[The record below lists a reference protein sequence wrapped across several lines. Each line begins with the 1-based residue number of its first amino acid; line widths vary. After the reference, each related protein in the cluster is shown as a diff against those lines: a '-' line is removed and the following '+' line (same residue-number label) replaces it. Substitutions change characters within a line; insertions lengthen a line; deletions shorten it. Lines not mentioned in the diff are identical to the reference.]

1 MAEDEAATIRT
12 LTDYREEIAMR
23 VRQHRGRVVDT
34 PGDNLLAEFPTALDA
49 VRCAVEI
56 QGVLRALNA
65 SLPDERRMDFRIGV
79 HMGDVA
85 AEGERIYGDG
95 VNIAAR
101 LEALAEAG
109 GVCISATVHEQVRN
123 KLDVGFTDLG
133 DQTVKNIPDQ
143 VHVYRVQPRG
153 QPEAPARASVPP
165 GKRRRRLRTALVAT
179 AAVLLLLGLGLWAS
193 WPRPL
198 GLLIDLAG
206 VSGPPVDPPLPDKPS
221 IVVLPFANMSGDP
234 EQEYFSDGITEEL
247 INDLAGVPE
256 LFVISRNSA
265 FTYKGQAVKVRD
277 VGRDL
282 GVRYVLE
289 GTVRKAEG
297 RVRITAQ
304 LIDATSDF
312 HLWSESYDRELSDI
326 FALQSEISQQILVAL
341 KVELRD
347 AAIERMGAQIE
358 PRSQGS
364 GHPVER
370 IAHAR
375 RFTREDN
382 LEARYLFE
390 RAIEQDPDFAVAYA
404 VAGTCILSS
413 NTALDGTSIRRC
425 WIAPRSWRS
434 ERSLWTHPLA
444 RPTRS
449 VDRHQ
454 PSPGP
459 AGGGARGCGEGG
471 GTRPQRR
478 SSASD
483 AGDRLARQGRFVA
496 AMQSVARAMRL
507 NPRAPSGTWAIV
519 AYVNF
524 AAGRTEKAVEL
535 WEQVRAANTDMIL
548 ARIPLA
554 ALYESEGRH
563 EEARALA
570 QEILRVNRDLTA
582 ESATELALA
591 VGIRQGRGHR
601 QPAQCRAPMT
611 PSQPPPDF
619 QRAERTA
626 RVLLATRR
634 HRILATSP
642 AVSDL

>member
-1 MAEDEAATIRT
+1 MAAEPVERKLAAILSADVVGYSRLMAEDEAATIRT
-12 LTDYREEIAMR
+12 LTDYREDIAMR

-85 AEGERIYGDG
+85 AEGDRIYGDG

-133 DQTVKNIPDQ
+133 DQTVKNIPDR
-143 VHVYRVQPRG
+143 VRVYRVQPRG
-153 QPEAPARASVPP
+153 QPGALARASASP
-165 GKRRRRLRTALVAT
+165 GERARRLRTALVAT
-179 AAVLLLLGLGLWAS
+179 AAVLMVLALGLWAS

-206 VSGPPVDPPLPDKPS
+206 VSGPPVNPALPDKPS
-221 IVVLPFANMSGDP
+221 IVVLPFVNMSGDP
-234 EQEYFSDGITEEL
+234 EQEYFSDGITEE
-247 INDLAGVPE
+247 IITDLASVPE

-265 FTYKGQAVKVRD
+265 FVYKGQPVNVRD

-289 GTVRKAEG
+289 GTVRKLEG

-326 FALQSEISQQILVAL
+326 LALQSEISQQILVAL
-341 KVELRD
+341 KLELRV
-347 AAIERMGAQIE
+347 AAIDRVVRRSTRDPEAQDTLW
-358 PRSQGS
+358 RGL
-364 GHPVER
+364 
-370 IAHAR
+370 AHYW

-390 RAIEQDPDFAVAYA
+390 RAIEQDPDFALAYA
-404 VAGTCILSS
+404 SAGFTYVVEYVSGWNLDP
-413 NTALDGTSIRRC
+413 TLLERAAELAQRALALD
-425 WIAPRSWRS
+425 A
-434 ERSLWTHPLA
+434 
-444 RPTRS
+444 
-449 VDRHQ
+449 
-454 PSPGP
+454 
-459 AGGGARGCGEGG
+459 
-471 GTRPQRR
+471 
-478 SSASD
+478 SSAATHSLM
-483 AGDRLARQGRFVA
+483 AMLHLSRGRLAEATAAAERGVQLNPNFELSHISLGLTLARQGRFVA
-496 AMQSVARAMRL
+496 AMQSVARALRL
-507 NPRAPSGTWAIV
+507 NPTAPSVAWNIV

-524 AAGRTEKAVEL
+524 GAGRTEKAVEL

-554 ALYESEGRH
+554 VLYESEGRH

-570 QEILRVNRDLTA
+570 REILRVNPDLTA
-582 ESATELALA
+582 EAAIELALTLGFDRDEA
-591 VGIRQGRGHR
+591 IDNLR
-601 QPAQCRAPMT
+601 RAGLP
-611 PSQPPPDF
+611 
-619 QRAERTA
+619 
-626 RVLLATRR
+626 
-634 HRILATSP
+634 
-642 AVSDL
+642 

>member
-1 MAEDEAATIRT
+1 MNSEGVERRLAAILSADVVGYSRLMAEDEAATIRT

-23 VRQHRGRVVDT
+23 VRQHRGRVVDA

-49 VRCAVEI
+49 VRCAVET

-65 SLPDERRMDFRIGV
+65 SLSDERRMDFRIGV

-95 VNIAAR
+95 VKIAAR

-109 GVCISATVHEQVRN
+109 GLCISATVHEQVRN

-133 DQTVKNIPDQ
+133 DQTVKNIPDR
-143 VHVYRVQPRG
+143 VRVYRVQPRS
-153 QPEAPARASVPP
+153 QPEAPAPASASPD
-165 GKRRRRLRTALVAT
+165 KRPRRLRTALVAT
-179 AAVLLLLGLGLWAS
+179 AAVLLLLALGLWGS

-206 VSGPPVDPPLPDKPS
+206 VSGPPVNPPLPDKPS
-221 IVVLPFANMSGDP
+221 IVVLPFVNVSGDP

-247 INDLAGVPE
+247 ITDLAGVPE
-256 LFVISRNSA
+256 LFVISRSSA
-265 FTYKGQAVKVRD
+265 FTYKGRPVKVKD

-304 LIDATSDF
+304 LIDATTGF
-312 HLWSESYDRELSDI
+312 HLWSERYDRELSDI

-347 AAIERMGAQIE
+347 AAIDWFVRRSTRDLAAQDTLW
-358 PRSQGS
+358 RGW
-364 GHPVER
+364 
-370 IAHAR
+370 AHTQ

-390 RAIEQDPDFAVAYA
+390 RAIEQDPDFALAYELAGFTYAIEYAYGWNLDPTLLDRAEELARRA
-404 VAGTCILSS
+404 VALDPAIPPNLLMTMLHLIRGQLAEAAAVAERVVELFPNVEFSHL
-413 NTALDGTSIRRC
+413 ALG
-425 WIAPRSWRS
+425 
-434 ERSLWTHPLA
+434 LA
-444 RPTRS
+444 
-449 VDRHQ
+449 
-454 PSPGP
+454 
-459 AGGGARGCGEGG
+459 
-471 GTRPQRR
+471 
-478 SSASD
+478 
-483 AGDRLARQGRFVA
+483 LARQGRYVV
-496 AMQSVARAMRL
+496 AMQSVARALRL
-507 NPRAPSGTWAIV
+507 NPKAPSVAWETV
-519 AYVNF
+519 AYINF

-535 WEQVRAANTDMIL
+535 WEQVRAANTDMIT

-554 ALYESEGRH
+554 VLYESEGRH
-563 EEARALA
+563 EEARTLA

-582 ESATELALA
+582 ESATELALIGGFDRDDA
-591 VGIRQGRGHR
+591 IDHLR
-601 QPAQCRAPMT
+601 RAGLP
-611 PSQPPPDF
+611 
-619 QRAERTA
+619 
-626 RVLLATRR
+626 
-634 HRILATSP
+634 
-642 AVSDL
+642 

>member
-1 MAEDEAATIRT
+1 VNSEGVERRLAAILSADVVGYSRLMAEDEAATIRT
-12 LTDYREEIAMR
+12 LTDYREDIAMR

-49 VRCAVEI
+49 VRCAVET

-85 AEGERIYGDG
+85 AEGDRIYGDG

-133 DQTVKNIPDQ
+133 DQTVKNIPDR
-143 VHVYRVQPRG
+143 VHVYRVQPRS
-153 QPEAPARASVPP
+153 QPAAPARASTSP
-165 GKRRRRLRTALVAT
+165 GERARRLRTVLVAP
-179 AAVLLLLGLGLWAS
+179 AAVLLLLALGLWAS

-198 GLLIDLAG
+198 GLAIDLVG
-206 VSGPPVDPPLPDKPS
+206 LSGPPVNPELPDRPS
-221 IVVLPFANMSGDP
+221 IVVLPFANVSGNP

-247 INDLAGVPE
+247 ITDLAGVPE

-265 FTYKGQAVKVRD
+265 FTYKGQPVKVRD

-289 GTVRKAEG
+289 GTVRKVEG

-304 LIDATSDF
+304 LIDATSGF

-326 FALQSEISQQILVAL
+326 LALQSEISQQILVAL
-341 KVELRD
+341 KVKLRD
-347 AAIERMGAQIE
+347 AAL
-358 PRSQGS
+358 
-364 GHPVER
+364 ER
-370 IAHAR
+370 IAR
-375 RFTREDN
+375 RSSRDLKALDTLWRGVAHSQRDTREGN
-382 LEARYLFE
+382 LEARYLYE

-404 VAGTCILSS
+404 FAGITYWIEYSFGWNLDPALLDRAAEMASRAL
-413 NTALDGTSIRRC
+413 ALD
-425 WIAPRSWRS
+425 
-434 ERSLWTHPLA
+434 
-444 RPTRS
+444 
-449 VDRHQ
+449 
-454 PSPGP
+454 PSTGP
-459 AGGGARGCGEGG
+459 AQTVLSVINLG
-471 GTRPQRR
+471 Q
-478 SSASD
+478 
-483 AGDRLARQGRFVA
+483 DRLAEALVAAERAVELAPNTEVPHVVLGLALARQGRFVA
-496 AMQSVARAMRL
+496 AMQSVARAARL
-507 NPRAPSGTWAIV
+507 NPRAPSGAWIAV

-524 AAGRTEKAVEL
+524 AAGRTETAVEL
-535 WEQVRAANTDMIL
+535 WEQVRAANPDMII
-548 ARIPLA
+548 AHIPLA

-591 VGIRQGRGHR
+591 LGFDTNDAIDNLR
-601 QPAQCRAPMT
+601 RAGLP
-611 PSQPPPDF
+611 
-619 QRAERTA
+619 
-626 RVLLATRR
+626 
-634 HRILATSP
+634 
-642 AVSDL
+642 

>member
-1 MAEDEAATIRT
+1 MAQPIERKLAAILSADVVGYSRLMAEDEAATIRT
-12 LTDYREEIAMR
+12 LSDYREEIAMR

-34 PGDNLLAEFPTALDA
+34 PGDNLLAEFPTAFDA

-79 HMGDVA
+79 HMGDVSV
-85 AEGERIYGDG
+85 EGEKIYGDG

-133 DQTVKNIPDQ
+133 DQTVKNIPDH
-143 VHVYRVQPRG
+143 VHVYRVQPRS
-153 QPEAPARASVPP
+153 QPQAPGRASAPP
-165 GKRRRRLRTALVAT
+165 DKRPRRLRTALIAT
-179 AAVLLLLGLGLWAS
+179 SAVILLLGLGLWAS

-198 GLLIDLAG
+198 GLVIDLVG
-206 VSGPPVDPPLPDKPS
+206 VSGPPVNPALPDKPS
-221 IVVLPFANMSGDP
+221 IVVLPFVNMSGDP

-265 FTYKGQAVKVRD
+265 FTYKGQPVKVRD

-289 GTVRKAEG
+289 GTVRKVEG

-304 LIDATSDF
+304 LIDATSGF

-326 FALQSEISQQILVAL
+326 LALQAEISQQILVAF
-341 KVELRD
+341 KVEMRD
-347 AAIERMGAQIE
+347 AAAERVVRRSSRDLKAQDTVW
-358 PRSQGS
+358 RG
-364 GHPVER
+364 
-370 IAHAR
+370 IAHLGPG
-375 RFTREDN
+375 TREDV

-390 RAIEQDPDFAVAYA
+390 RAIEQDPDFGVAYGFAASTYFVEYINGWNLDPALLDRA
-404 VAGTCILSS
+404 VELAERALALDPSTVPAHVILSFI
-413 NTALDGTSIRRC
+413 NLRQG
-425 WIAPRSWRS
+425 
-434 ERSLWTHPLA
+434 
-444 RPTRS
+444 
-449 VDRHQ
+449 
-454 PSPGP
+454 
-459 AGGGARGCGEGG
+459 
-471 GTRPQRR
+471 
-478 SSASD
+478 
-483 AGDRLARQGRFVA
+483 RLAEALVAAERAVEFAPNVEFPHMALGAVLAGQGRFVA

-507 NPRAPSGTWAIV
+507 NPKADPGVLAAV
-519 AYVNF
+519 AAVNF

-535 WEQVRAANTDMIL
+535 WEQARAANTDMIV

-563 EEARALA
+563 EEARVLA
-570 QEILRVNRDLTA
+570 HEILRVNRDLTA
-582 ESATELALA
+582 ESATELALRSGFDRDEA
-591 VGIRQGRGHR
+591 IENLRGAGL
-601 QPAQCRAPMT
+601 P
-611 PSQPPPDF
+611 
-619 QRAERTA
+619 
-626 RVLLATRR
+626 
-634 HRILATSP
+634 
-642 AVSDL
+642 

>member
-1 MAEDEAATIRT
+1 MTEAERKLAAILSADVVGYSRLMAEDEAATIHT

-56 QGVLRALNA
+56 QGVLRALNV
-65 SLPDERRMDFRIGV
+65 SLPNERRMDFRIGV

-85 AEGERIYGDG
+85 VEGEKIYGDG

-101 LEALAEAG
+101 LEGLAEAG

-133 DQTVKNIPDQ
+133 DQTVKNIPDR
-143 VHVYRVQPRG
+143 VRVYRVQPRS
-153 QPEAPARASVPP
+153 QPEAPAPASASQGERA
-165 GKRRRRLRTALVAT
+165 RRLRTALVAT
-179 AAVLLLLGLGLWAS
+179 AAVLLLLALGLWGS

-206 VSGPPVDPPLPDKPS
+206 VSGPPVNPPLPDKPS
-221 IVVLPFANMSGDP
+221 IVVLPFVNVSGDP

-247 INDLAGVPE
+247 ITDLAGVPE
-256 LFVISRNSA
+256 LFVISRSSA
-265 FTYKGQAVKVRD
+265 FTYKGRPVKVKD

-304 LIDATSDF
+304 LIDATTGF
-312 HLWSESYDRELSDI
+312 HLWSERYDRELSDI

-347 AAIERMGAQIE
+347 AAIDWFVRRSTRDLAAQDTLW
-358 PRSQGS
+358 RGW
-364 GHPVER
+364 
-370 IAHAR
+370 AHTQ

-390 RAIEQDPDFAVAYA
+390 RAIEQDPDFALAYELAGFTYAIEYAYGWNLDPTLLDRAEELAQRALALDPAIPPHLLMAMVHLSRGQLAEAAA
-404 VAGTCILSS
+404 VAERVVELFPNVEFSHL
-413 NTALDGTSIRRC
+413 ALG
-425 WIAPRSWRS
+425 
-434 ERSLWTHPLA
+434 LA
-444 RPTRS
+444 
-449 VDRHQ
+449 
-454 PSPGP
+454 
-459 AGGGARGCGEGG
+459 
-471 GTRPQRR
+471 
-478 SSASD
+478 
-483 AGDRLARQGRFVA
+483 LARQGRYVV
-496 AMQSVARAMRL
+496 AMQSVARALRL
-507 NPRAPSGTWAIV
+507 NPKAPSVAWETV
-519 AYVNF
+519 AYINF

-535 WEQVRAANTDMIL
+535 WEQVRAANTDMIT

-554 ALYESEGRH
+554 VLYESEGRH
-563 EEARALA
+563 EEARTLA

-582 ESATELALA
+582 ESATELALIGGFDRDDA
-591 VGIRQGRGHR
+591 IDHLR
-601 QPAQCRAPMT
+601 RAGLP
-611 PSQPPPDF
+611 
-619 QRAERTA
+619 
-626 RVLLATRR
+626 
-634 HRILATSP
+634 
-642 AVSDL
+642 